1 MNIKEL
7 RELTETDL
15 GVKLKEAKDEL
26 FRLRFQLALRQLDN
40 TSRLGELRNTI
51 AQVHTVRR
59 ERELAAS
66 GSIK

>member
-7 RELTETDL
+7 RELNEADL
-15 GVKLKEAKDEL
+15 GGKLKEAKDEL

-59 ERELAAS
+59 ERELAAA
-66 GSIK
+66 GSKK